1 MAKKIIL
8 LNIVKNY
15 YEIDWI
21 LPVVEELSETHDFII
36 LFNKKKFLDELK
48 TNSYLFENLKKIT
61 TKFYILNFFDKI
73 ILKLFGLISKFK
85 LNFGFIKNY
94 LLNPKIIFITK
105 GTKLENI
112 EFYFSD
118 INSYSPLAGYLNEY
132 KNRPIIVRYP
142 NSPLI
147 YSFYDKNQIKYSI
160 VGDILF
166 LNYESDKMFWSDKI
180 ELQKIKSIGT
190 PKYQRKYLERAI
202 KFKNKLG
209 LKNYI
214 LVAYSSRFG
223 LKSKDFLLEKQL
235 VEIMDTLMETS
246 EKKIIFKIHP
256 RLNNKKFLKVLSKYD
271 NKRWLVSN
279 EHITALINNSDI
291 LLHESRSASIVEGLA
306 LNKRCIEYWD
316 PIHKNNLNNYIEN
329 NNKISIKV
337 KNKVELKNLLIE
349 TLSED
354 NEGLWKSQKNNYLKI
369 IKKNGDPIKDFI
381 NEINKIKLIGSSSS
395 A

>member
-73 ILKLFGLISKFK
+73 ILKLFGLTSKFK

-291 LLHESRSASIVEGLA
+291 LLHESRSASLVEGLA

>member
-291 LLHESRSASIVEGLA
+291 LLHESRSASLVEGLA

>member
-1 MAKKIIL
+1 M
-8 LNIVKNY
+8 
-15 YEIDWI
+15 
-21 LPVVEELSETHDFII
+21 
-36 LFNKKKFLDELK
+36 
-48 TNSYLFENLKKIT
+48 
-61 TKFYILNFFDKI
+61 
-73 ILKLFGLISKFK
+73 LKLFGLISKFK
-85 LNFGFIKNY
+85 LDFGFIKNY

-105 GTKLENI
+105 GARLENI

-118 INSYSPLAGYLNEY
+118 INSYSPLAGYLNGY

-147 YSFYDKNQIKYSI
+147 YSFYDKNQVKYSI

-256 RLNNKKFLKVLSKYD
+256 RLNNKEFLKVLSKYN

-279 EHITALINNSDI
+279 EHITALINQSDI
-291 LLHESRSASIVEGLA
+291 LLHESRSASLVEGLA

-316 PIHKNNLNNYIEN
+316 PIHKNNLNNYIED

-337 KNKVELKNLLIE
+337 KNKVELKIYWLRL
-349 TLSED
+349 
-354 NEGLWKSQKNNYLKI
+354 
-369 IKKNGDPIKDFI
+369 
-381 NEINKIKLIGSSSS
+381 
-395 A
+395 